1 MLSFLP
7 GFLRTPLAVL
17 TFVTNTLVHC
27 AVLFVFALLKLLLPV
42 PVLQRFF
49 ARALNLI
56 GESWVGVNNF
66 ATRVF
71 AQIEWDIQGTENLR
85 YAGNYLVVSNH
96 QSWVDIP
103 VMHRALNRKIP
114 FLKFFLKQQLIFVPV
129 LGLAWWA
136 LDFPFMKRYSKEFL
150 EKHPELKGKDLETT
164 RRSCEKFRVA
174 PVSVMN
180 FVEGTRFTEQKHAE
194 QRSPFKHLLRP
205 KAGGAAF
212 VLNAMGDIIHSVIDI
227 TIVYPGGRPT
237 IMDLLAGRV
246 RRVGIYVRELP
257 VPADLSGGDY
267 QNDPAYRE
275 RFQRWITTLWSEKDA
290 CIDAHLPS
298 SSRNAASIST

>member
-1 MLSFLP
+1 
-7 GFLRTPLAVL
+7 
-17 TFVTNTLVHC
+17 VHC
-27 AVLFVFALLKLLLPV
+27 AALFLFALLKLLLPV
-42 PVLQRFF
+42 PVLQRAL
-49 ARALNLI
+49 ARALNLV
-56 GESWVGVNNF
+56 GESWIDVNNF
-66 ATRVF
+66 ATDLF
-71 AQIEWDIQGTENLR
+71 ARIEWDIKGTEGLR
-85 YAGNYLVVSNH
+85 YEGNYLVVSNH

-103 VMHRALNRKIP
+103 MMHRALNRKIP

-150 EKHPELKGKDLETT
+150 EQHPELKGKDLETT

-212 VLNAMGDIIHSVIDI
+212 VLNAMGDIIRSVVDV

-246 RRVGIYVRELP
+246 RKVRVLVRELP
-257 VPADLSGGDY
+257 IPADLAGGDY

-275 RFQRWITTLWSEKDA
+275 RFQHWITALWTEKDA
-290 CIDAHLPS
+290 RIDAS
-298 SSRNAASIST
+298 A

>member
-1 MLSFLP
+1 MLLFLP
-7 GFLRTPLAVL
+7 GFVRTPLAVSS
-17 TFVTNTLVHC
+17 FVLNTLVHC
-27 AVLFVFALLKLLLPV
+27 ALLFVFALLKLLLPL
-42 PVLQRFF
+42 PVLQRFL
-49 ARALNLI
+49 ARVLNLI

-66 ATRVF
+66 ATRMF
-71 AQIEWDIQGTENLR
+71 ANIEWDIHGTEGLR
-85 YAGNYLVVSNH
+85 YTGNYLVVSNH

-103 VMHRALNRKIP
+103 MMHRALNRKIP

-150 EKHPELKGKDLETT
+150 ERHPELKGKDLETT

-180 FVEGTRFTEQKHAE
+180 FVEGTRFTERKHAE
-194 QRSPFKHLLRP
+194 QSSPFKHLLKP

-212 VLNAMGDIIHSVIDI
+212 VLNAMGDIIRSVIDI

-246 RRVGIYVRELP
+246 RSVRIFVRELP
-257 VPADLSGGDY
+257 IPADLSGGDY

-275 RFQRWITTLWSEKDA
+275 RFQRWITALWNEKDA
-290 CIDAHLPS
+290 RIEQCVAQA
-298 SSRNAASIST
+298 NG

>member
-1 MLSFLP
+1 MLLFLP
-7 GFLRTPLAVL
+7 GFIRTPLALL

-27 AVLFVFALLKLLLPV
+27 ALLFTFALLKLLLPV
-42 PVLQRFF
+42 PALQRGL
-49 ARALNLI
+49 ARVLNAV
-56 GESWVGVNNF
+56 GESWIDVNNF
-66 ATRVF
+66 ATDLF
-71 AQIEWDIQGTENLR
+71 ARIEWDIQGTDGLR
-85 YAGNYLVVSNH
+85 YDGNYLVISNH

-103 VMHRALNRKIP
+103 MMHRALNRKIP

-150 EKHPELKGKDLETT
+150 AQHPELKGKDLETT
-164 RRSCEKFRVA
+164 RRSCEKFRLA

-180 FVEGTRFTEQKHAE
+180 FVEGTRFNEQKHAE

-212 VLNAMGDIIHSVIDI
+212 VLNAMGDIIRSVVDI
-227 TIVYPGGRPT
+227 TIIYPGGRPT

-246 RRVGIYVRELP
+246 RKVRVLVRELP
-257 VPADLSGGDY
+257 IPADLTGGDY

-275 RFQRWITTLWSEKDA
+275 RFQHWITALWSEKDA
-290 CIDAHLPS
+290 RIGACL
-298 SSRNAASIST
+298 AS

>member
-1 MLSFLP
+1 MLLFLP
-7 GFLRTPLAVL
+7 GFVRTPLALL

-27 AVLFVFALLKLLLPV
+27 AALFLFALLKLMLPV
-42 PVLQRFF
+42 PVLQRFL
-49 ARALNLI
+49 ARVLNLI

-71 AQIEWDIQGTENLR
+71 ARIEWDIHGTENLR
-85 YAGNYLVVSNH
+85 YAGNYLVVCNH

-150 EKHPELKGKDLETT
+150 EQHPELRGKDLETT

-180 FVEGTRFTEQKHAE
+180 FVEGTRFTDQKHAE
-194 QRSPFKHLLRP
+194 QSSPFKHLLRP

-212 VLNAMGDIIHSVIDI
+212 VLNAMGDIIRTVIDI

-246 RRVGIYVRELP
+246 RSVRIFVRELP
-257 VPADLSGGDY
+257 IPADLAGGDY

-275 RFQRWITTLWSEKDA
+275 RFQHWITALWTEKDA
-290 CIDAHLPS
+290 RIELCAIRSEA
-298 SSRNAASIST
+298 